1 MECLKAVIHLY
12 YASQSLRPTELGLVQ
27 LVTVISEII
36 SIYGDRHVEHTN
48 GMFGERRRAY

>member
-1 MECLKAVIHLY
+1 LECLKAVIHLY